1 MNQTIL
7 FCDNEYL
14 GTHTG
19 IQKTLKETVERSI
32 QKGFYN
38 IQIFL
43 GSSYTAKRRIVE
55 SKDINKTNKILKHY
69 KLNVFTHLPYI
80 YNLAG
85 SVKHNCY
92 CWDENKEVDGFVST
106 CLKSIEQELKTI
118 DRLECESSGCVL
130 HIGSVGKNDSNKGLE
145 KVAESINKINFKEIK
160 KTKLILET
168 MVGRGGVLGKSFQ
181 ELRKVYDLINEKD
194 RIGFCIDTCHVFA
207 EGLYD
212 LRQIKEIDRMFEDFD
227 KIIGLDKLVLIHFND
242 SETEFCSKQDRH
254 ARIGFGE
261 IFRDIK
267 VAQYFM
273 KKLEELKINSVL
285 ETEED
290 DYINVQMAYGI
301 K

>member
-1 MNQTIL
+1 
-7 FCDNEYL
+7 
-14 GTHTG
+14 
-19 IQKTLKETVERSI
+19 
-32 QKGFYN
+32 
-38 IQIFL
+38 
-43 GSSYTAKRRIVE
+43 
-55 SKDINKTNKILKHY
+55 
-69 KLNVFTHLPYI
+69 
-80 YNLAG
+80 
-85 SVKHNCY
+85 
-92 CWDENKEVDGFVST
+92 
-106 CLKSIEQELKTI
+106 
-118 DRLECESSGCVL
+118 
-130 HIGSVGKNDSNKGLE
+130 
-145 KVAESINKINFKEIK
+145 
-160 KTKLILET
+160 